1 MEEIQ
6 TRLYQWSQLDNQLKV
21 LNKQSS
27 LIRKQKEE
35 LQKQVI
41 PILEHQQ
48 LTENTFSIPALKTT
62 VLCKTQVSN
71 DSLSYK
77 YLLEIFES
85 YFNSSEKAIDLLDYI
100 KQNRKKQTSRVLKT
114 TELIE
119 DSD

>member
-48 LTENTFSIPALKTT
+48 LTENTFSM
-62 VLCKTQVSN
+62 
-71 DSLSYK
+71 
-77 YLLEIFES
+77 
-85 YFNSSEKAIDLLDYI
+85 
-100 KQNRKKQTSRVLKT
+100 
-114 TELIE
+114 
-119 DSD
+119 